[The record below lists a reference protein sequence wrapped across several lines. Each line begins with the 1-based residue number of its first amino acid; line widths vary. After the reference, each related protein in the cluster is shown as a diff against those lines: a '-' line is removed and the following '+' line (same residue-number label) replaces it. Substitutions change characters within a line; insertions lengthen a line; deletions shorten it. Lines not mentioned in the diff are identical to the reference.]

1 MLPESKSDQLQESII
16 VYIFRRNISSCPL
29 ALVSK
34 YIEKK
39 VKWRCFWVC
48 GLTKTKKGKN
58 YYHTLEWTK
67 FSKKFQS
74 LLHLICHCD
83 CIVWGQEEDQ

>member
-16 VYIFRRNISSCPL
+16 VYIFRRNISSSPL

-39 VKWRCFWVC
+39 LNGDVFEYVDSPKPRKVKI
-48 GLTKTKKGKN
+48 T
-58 YYHTLEWTK
+58 
-67 FSKKFQS
+67 
-74 LLHLICHCD
+74 I
-83 CIVWGQEEDQ
+83 IP